1 MKVHSTFME
10 VVQPPKANP
19 LGLNL
24 DFLFGRGFLWAK
36 NERLNDWITLD
47 SLRMEIPDLQF
58 PFDAGGGISRFRHTR
73 CLVREIELSI
83 SEAGLQDLLQRAAEQ
98 LEGFEDLRVRLNDG
112 AAHVSLKLSAFGA
125 ETHVSFRV
133 ALIPPEPPRV
143 DEVHLSIYDYR
154 AFGPLPYPA
163 RVLAFELLKSL
174 LTTSVLR
181 PPGRGDSFTVG
192 IAGDILSFR
201 PIKLLLLF
209 LFPNVGW
216 KLPNLAGVVLDGVKI
231 RPGQLSVRASARA
244 ETWHE
249 RSDELDA
256 YRLLG
261 TLEGARAVAAYEAK
275 DLFSAVD
282 QVLFEGDINR
292 ALEQLTTFREIYGAH
307 PELVSR
313 TFDCLLAD
321 PNPTNLAEAKALA
334 AEALR
339 EDSEDLQALL
349 ALPTI
354 AAVERAK
361 HAEVLEHLDTLSRV
375 LRGRQDLDDWVLCE
389 LSAAELLYEREPDKA
404 AERLREI
411 LKLSPRNVEALERL
425 RRLYVRVAHWS
436 GYEEVLKRLTGV
448 YTERDALRSI
458 YLELARHLMD
468 RRGESGEARI
478 YLEKVLRLDPGNLE
492 ALDILGEGYL
502 MTNEALRALKAF
514 GTAARAAQARGSLD
528 RAASLH
534 QRVAVLW
541 RDELHNAAEAL
552 LSARRA
558 LQLQEESERV
568 GREQPEA
575 MLSMLEMVASLSE
588 ARERWDEALGYRT
601 RIIPYLEEL
610 LERPVVIEDDA
621 TSSALAGVASLGS
634 VDDESTMS
642 WRARL
647 AGKLEAAE
655 RSIAM
660 LYLRRERPD
669 AAAPHWRRVLELNPS
684 DEQASSHLEQHIR
697 ASGRPDQLIG
707 LYKEMLVKAERVS
720 RKVEVHLKLSKL
732 YETLQMIEE
741 ASDQLGDALRLD
753 ASCRPALDRL
763 VDLLRGAGRYETL
776 RDVLSTLLVRL
787 HERQLRHDVLL
798 ILARL
803 QLDSLSSPRQATR
816 SFFEALDINPT
827 DLDALEGARD
837 ALGAVIEKD
846 GHDAPAPV
854 GPDTASKLLER
865 VLQRLVD
872 LREDPLDRAQLL
884 DEVVALARARG
895 ATGAA
900 SEAMRRA
907 QVLRADA
914 ARDGQE
920 AGTSVDERLDSLL
933 GPAGLEARAE
943 PPAPQPVRQPALSLP
958 KLDAPRV
965 MPARAAFH
973 SSPGVAPKPVV
984 QAPKEAAVEEPARDP
999 ASAALPKPEVDW
1011 AQISEAFEQVTR
1023 EAPRE
1028 PEEPP
1033 ESLFDTPEDVSAGGG
1048 APAAG
1053 LDDFRAR
1060 LRDVLKSPGSLS
1072 AASRENPSV
1081 AKFLGRAKSE
1091 LGAPHRLNKPVAP
1104 ESLASLTARIDTA
1117 RQAKDHD
1124 TLTMALREAI
1134 ARHDDPEDD
1143 VEFAD
1148 EHAARLLRE
1157 LGETLFYELEQN
1169 EPARQWLER
1178 ARALDPDGVGEQTS
1192 LLNALESIYEEG
1204 GNVERRVDLLEARLR
1219 ATDSDDMATT
1229 YRLLLAQLIWDEL
1242 RDQARAEERLREV
1255 IERDRRNESAHRL
1268 LAQIAGEIGDWSRS
1282 ARYLEVVL
1290 SERSGG
1296 LDEVELER
1304 ELATIYLTHLD
1315 QPARAKRHFEGVLT
1329 AAPADAQAIEG
1340 IKQCQAV
1347 SGDWE
1352 GYLGSLGRE
1361 LELLLGRDHVKI
1373 EHGLA
1378 LDPDSVSPSLRSA
1391 ASQIISDAAHI
1402 AQEQMRQL
1410 ELASELWLLSFELWG
1425 ENIEALE
1432 KRLELDRQLE
1442 DHAALAEDLEAWS
1455 DQLLDAVAR
1464 FDALYEAARIWRDR
1478 LDGADRAR
1486 QILAEAIA
1494 MVEGHEPAP
1503 AELVEARRALVALT
1517 NERL

>member
-125 ETHVSFRV
+125 DTHVSFRV

-249 RSDELDA
+249 RPDELDA

-261 TLEGARAVAAYEAK
+261 TLEGARAIAAYEAK

-334 AEALR
+334 AESLR
-339 EDSEDLQALL
+339 EDPEDLQALL

-354 AAVERAK
+354 ATVERAK
-361 HAEVLEHLDTLSRV
+361 HTEILDHLDRLAAV

-425 RRLYVRVAHWS
+425 RKLYVRVAHWS

-448 YTERDALRSI
+448 YTERDALRST

-502 MTNEALRALKAF
+502 MSNEALRALKAF
-514 GTAARAAQARGSLD
+514 GTAARAAQARGSLE
-528 RAASLH
+528 RAALLH

-575 MLSMLEMVASLSE
+575 MLSSLEMVASLSE

-610 LERPVVIEDDA
+610 LERPVVVEDDA

-642 WRARL
+642 WRDRL
-647 AGKLEAAE
+647 TSKLEAAE
-655 RSIAM
+655 RAIAM

-741 ASDQLGDALRLD
+741 ASDQLRDALRLD

-854 GPDTASKLLER
+854 GPDTSAKLLER

-884 DEVVALARARG
+884 DEVAALARARG
-895 ATGAA
+895 ASGAA
-900 SEAMRRA
+900 SEALRRA

-933 GPAGLEARAE
+933 GPAGQEPRAE
-943 PPAPQPVRQPALSLP
+943 PPAPKPVRQPVLSLP
-958 KLDAPRV
+958 RFEAPRPK
-965 MPARAAFH
+965 PARVELH
-973 SSPGVAPKPVV
+973 SKPTAEYRAVPKPVV
-984 QAPKEAAVEEPARDP
+984 QVPAEPAAQAP
-999 ASAALPKPEVDW
+999 SSAEPPKPEVDW
-1011 AQISEAFEQVTR
+1011 EQLSEAFEQVTR
-1023 EAPRE
+1023 EVPQDPEDLPAPLFD
-1028 PEEPP
+1028 PP
-1033 ESLFDTPEDVSAGGG
+1033 EDARAGG

-1060 LRDVLKSPGSLS
+1060 LRDVLKAPGSLS

-1081 AKFLGRAKSE
+1081 ANFLGRAKAE
-1091 LGAPHRLNKPVAP
+1091 LGAPHKLNKPAAP

-1117 RQAKDHD
+1117 RQADDHD
-1124 TLTMALREAI
+1124 TLARTLREAI
-1134 ARHDDPEDD
+1134 ERHDDPEDD
-1143 VEFAD
+1143 VAFAD

-1192 LLNALESIYEEG
+1192 LLNALESIYEDG
-1204 GNVERRVDLLEARLR
+1204 GDVERRVDLLEARLR
-1219 ATDSDDMATT
+1219 ATDSEDMATT

-1242 RDQARAEERLREV
+1242 RDQARAEGRLREV

-1268 LAQIAGEIGDWSRS
+1268 LAQIAGELGDWARS

-1315 QPARAKRHFEGVLT
+1315 QPARAKRHFEGVLK

-1347 SGDWE
+1347 SGDWD

-1361 LELLLGRDHVKI
+1361 LELLLGRDSVKI

-1402 AQEQMRQL
+1402 AQEQMHQL
-1410 ELASELWLLSFELWG
+1410 ELASELWLLSFDLWG

-1432 KRLELDRQLE
+1432 KRLELDRELS

-1455 DQLLDAVAR
+1455 DQLLDVVAR

-1478 LDGADRAR
+1478 LGGADRAR